1 MQKVFARLAIAS
13 SGGTFETISEMSH
26 RTGMDIYI
34 LKTWIDQLFKEGE
47 IERIETPDGV
57 RYSAKEEEGEI

>member
-1 MQKVFARLAIAS
+1 
-13 SGGTFETISEMSH
+13 
-26 RTGMDIYI
+26 MDIYI
-34 LKTWIDQLFKEGE
+34 LKTWIEQLCKEGE